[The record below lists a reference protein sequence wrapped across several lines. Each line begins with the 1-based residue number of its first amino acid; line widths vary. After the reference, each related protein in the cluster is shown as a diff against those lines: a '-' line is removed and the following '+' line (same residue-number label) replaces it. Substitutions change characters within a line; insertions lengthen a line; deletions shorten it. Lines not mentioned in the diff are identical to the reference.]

1 MDLNLGNVDERPEKH
16 KYPSV
21 QIPGSCRG
29 GRRVTRCLATLTR
42 GWTELCQGKKNLPSV
57 LLTTNPNPGVEKILL
72 FLARERCT
80 AAPSDSQWVTGGIE
94 NTLKVQ

>member
-1 MDLNLGNVDERPEKH
+1 MVDLNLGNVDERPEKH

-29 GRRVTRCLATLTR
+29 ERCVTHCLPTLTR

-57 LLTTNPNPGVEKILL
+57 LLTTNPNPGRKTNPAVP
-72 FLARERCT
+72 REGT
-80 AAPSDSQWVTGGIE
+80 VHGGTE
-94 NTLKVQ
+94 